1 MYHSPATAQAATT
14 AIGTAQEH
22 AIMARKSSTTSPQL
36 NYGVYA
42 VDRHGVATRQVFDG
56 QQPAR
61 YETVEQAQAALPRL
75 QAIEDAVMKVWGF
88 TADKLIVGGRTW

>member
-1 MYHSPATAQAATT
+1 
-14 AIGTAQEH
+14 
-22 AIMARKSSTTSPQL
+22 MARKSSTTSPQL

-75 QAIEDAVMKVWGF
+75 QAIEDAVMKVWCF